1 MNIAK
6 ATSHIQTS
14 QKSKVQ
20 PQKKKEKKEISTLQ
34 ILIIILICLVYV
46 FIQNQESILKQ
57 LAQQRADLFSEEQ
70 MASQYSQSQ
79 QNGQNSFEIYYKQD
93 QLISKNEGEQQIQ
106 KQENERSKY
115 EGIKPLF
122 KQLLENK
129 IEQLILK
136 KQSQQ
141 IKNEIP
147 KTSWTKINIED
158 ISLGSIQNIISKQ
171 KEQQVLKGSQ
181 FFGGQMSFIVSLK
194 ASANF
199 IQNSLFLEH
208 TMIEQMGKGKQLSK
222 IIDNSFQYILK
233 NTIGFEGISKF
244 VNSQRTINKQIHGI
258 AALKSASKTIRT
270 QFTVDIIYTLVE
282 TTIDITKLIRGD
294 IKPRDLAKNIFFN
307 LFSST
312 GSTIGFTYGTIKFG
326 NSLGGVMGS
335 IAGAFTSNFIAQVVY
350 KEFLS
355 DELIINEEQIIQIV
369 KEIIFNKSQN
379 SDLNMNEMELLL
391 QKVGNAPQLQID
403 NSFNETSFKSKLEEL
418 VLLFIQQ
425 IKENRNKVI
434 QQ

>member
-6 ATSHIQTS
+6 ASRVQTT

-20 PQKKKEKKEISTLQ
+20 PQKKQERKQISTLQ
-34 ILIIILICLVYV
+34 ILIIVLICLLYV
-46 FIQNQESILKQ
+46 FIQNQESILKE
-57 LAQQRADLFSEEQ
+57 LAKQRAALFSEEQ
-70 MASQYSQSQ
+70 MISQ
-79 QNGQNSFEIYYKQD
+79 QQSNLSNGQNSFEIYYKQD
-93 QLISKNEGEQQIQ
+93 LEISKNEGEKQFEKQSNQ
-106 KQENERSKY
+106 GSKQEA
-115 EGIKPLF
+115 IKPLF

-141 IKNEIP
+141 IKNEVP
-147 KTSWTKINIED
+147 KTNWTKVNLND
-158 ISLGSIQNIISKQ
+158 ISLGSIKEIINKQ

-181 FFGGQMSFIVSLK
+181 FYGGQMSFIVSLK

-282 TTIDITKLIRGD
+282 TTIDITKLVRGD
-294 IKPRDLAKNIFFN
+294 IKLRDLTKNIFFN

-326 NSLGGVMGS
+326 NQLGGVMGS
-335 IAGAFTSNFIAQVVY
+335 IAGAFTSNFIAQIAF

-355 DELIINEEQIIQIV
+355 EEPIINEEQIIQIV
-369 KEIIFNKSQN
+369 KEIIFSKSQN
-379 SDLNMNEMELLL
+379 TDLNMNEMELLL

-403 NSFNETSFKSKLEEL
+403 SSFNEESFKSKLEEL